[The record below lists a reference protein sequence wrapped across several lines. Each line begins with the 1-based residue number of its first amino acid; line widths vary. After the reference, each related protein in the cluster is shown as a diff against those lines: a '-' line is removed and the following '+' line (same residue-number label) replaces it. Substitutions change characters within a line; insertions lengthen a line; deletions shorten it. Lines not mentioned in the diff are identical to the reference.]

1 LFTVSDAAHPNVR
14 LFITHGGLLSTLEA
28 ITRGV
33 PLIGIPVYA
42 DQTLNMER
50 AVSAGYAIKIDFNNV
65 TTESLT
71 WAIRE
76 IIDTP
81 K

>member
-1 LFTVSDAAHPNVR
+1 
-14 LFITHGGLLSTLEA
+14 
-28 ITRGV
+28 V
-33 PLIGIPVYA
+33 PLVGIPVYA
-42 DQTLNMER
+42 DQNMNIEM
-50 AVSAGYAIKIDFNNV
+50 AVSAGYGLKIDFNNV

-76 IIDTP
+76 IIEYP